1 MTMHDKAEIGEILNL
16 YGLALDAHR
25 WDLFDRVFTED
36 VVAEFGPAG
45 QLGGAWPSSND
56 RSRSSI
62 RHWTATNTP

>member
-1 MTMHDKAEIGEILNL
+1 MTMQDKAEIGEILNL

-25 WDLFDRVFTED
+25 WACSTSSSPRTSSPSS
-36 VVAEFGPAG
+36 APPG